1 MQIETM
7 LSEFASV
14 EDLVTWLEDQAA
26 AWRVSRR
33 DRAQLETAAR
43 AMGEAAA
50 LGYRKDYVITFE
62 VKVFLTRK
70 GVKRPG
76 RVAKQ
81 QREFEERQRA
91 SRAGTDEPGES

>member
-14 EDLVTWLEDQAA
+14 GDLVTWLEDQAA

-43 AMGEAAA
+43 AMAEAVG
-50 LGYRKDYVITFE
+50 LGYRKDYVVTFE
-62 VKVFLTRK
+62 VKVFLKRK

-76 RVAKQ
+76 RLEKR

-91 SRAGTDEPGES
+91 SRGA